1 MRNDLALTGIQTEAY
16 FASLCHYLLNIR
28 GDHTLRASQNEI
40 VQITQ
45 RKVGAQRSNERM
57 TPVLSSQGMKRLRC
71 AVQFSGT
78 MQSCYTTVW

>member
-28 GDHTLRASQNEI
+28 GDHTLRAISQSEI

-57 TPVLSSQGMKRLRC
+57 NG
-71 AVQFSGT
+71 GT
-78 MQSCYTTVW
+78 EKELCITVYNCV